1 MTRSFVCR
9 ILKVVLSGHASRTL
23 ALTMAYGAVLGLSI
37 LAAYELRFDFD
48 VPNWLSVT
56 MFSVCTTT
64 VAVQLLCLFVF
75 GQFDG
80 LLSYFSRPDL
90 KRLVL
95 ACTSAAALLGAIR
108 LIFGVQFA
116 PPRGVILIHYVIT
129 IGALSAMRLSF
140 RRIRL
145 IGTVATGRAHGKPRR
160 IGIFG
165 AGDCGAALAREL
177 LAKPW
182 LAMRPLVFFDD
193 ERDSHCSIHGIPIVG
208 RPELMAEFKEKLTLD
223 EIIIAVP
230 SASAKRVRDIVR
242 LCQEAGLPCRTV
254 PSLDQ
259 LATGDCN
266 VTNLRRIEIK
276 DLLGREP
283 VLIQGEIV
291 GEVIEGRTVMV
302 TGAGGSIGS
311 ELCRQILAYGPAAL
325 VFLDR
330 SEPLLFV
337 IEQELRA
344 HHGATSLI
352 PTVADVTR
360 PSRMRRIFEEFR
372 PQVVFHAAA
381 HKHVPMMEE
390 QPGEAIYNN
399 VFGTALLA
407 DLAMEFAA
415 ERFVLISTD
424 KAINPTNVMG
434 ATKRLAEKYVQSLTT
449 RQSQTKFMAVRF
461 GNVLGSS
468 GSVVPIFERQIAAG
482 GPVTVTHPEVT
493 RFFMTISEAVS
504 LVLQSSAL
512 GKGGDIFVLDMG
524 KPVRIVDLAL
534 QMIALAGLTPHDDIE
549 IAFTGLRPGEK
560 LYEELSHGGESI
572 TGTAHPKIARLVS
585 PPLDHNCG
593 GVLVAELMAALDQ
606 MADREGLKTVFAKLL
621 PDYTPYRPTLPL
633 SASPLTGLP
642 LPALMQPLVS
652 R

>member
-1 MTRSFVCR
+1 MTRSFVQR
-9 ILKVVLSGHASRTL
+9 ILRIVFSGRASRTL
-23 ALTMAYGAVLGLSI
+23 ALTVGYATVLGLSI

-48 VPNWLSVT
+48 VPDWLSIT
-56 MFSVCTTT
+56 MFSVCATT
-64 VAVQLLCLFVF
+64 VAVQLLCMLVCD
-75 GQFDG
+75 QFDG

-95 ACTSAAALLGAIR
+95 ACTSAAVLLGAIR

-116 PPRGVILIHYVIT
+116 PPRGVILIHYLISIV
-129 IGALSAMRLSF
+129 ALSAMRLSF

-145 IGTVATGRAHGKPRR
+145 LGHAATRQAHAKARRVA
-160 IGIFG
+160 IFG
-165 AGDCGAALAREL
+165 AGDCGALLAKEF

-182 LAMRPLVFFDD
+182 LALRPLVFFDD
-193 ERDSHCSIHGIPIVG
+193 ERDSHSSIHGIPIVG
-208 RPELMAEFKEKLTLD
+208 RPELMAEFKEKLKLD
-223 EIIIAVP
+223 EIIIASP

-259 LATGDCN
+259 LATGECG
-266 VTNLRRIEIK
+266 VTNLRPVEIR

-283 VLIQGEIV
+283 VRIQGEIV
-291 GEVIEGRTVMV
+291 REVIEGRTVMV

-311 ELCRQILAYGPAAL
+311 ELCRQILHYGPAAL

-344 HHGATSLI
+344 QLSATSLV
-352 PTVADVTR
+352 PTVADITR
-360 PSRMRRIFEEFR
+360 PNRMRRIFEEVH
-372 PQVVFHAAA
+372 PHVVFHAAA
-381 HKHVPMMEE
+381 HKHVPMMEA

-399 VFGTALLA
+399 VFGTALMA

-424 KAINPTNVMG
+424 KAVNPTNVMG
-434 ATKRLAEKYVQSLTT
+434 ATKRLAETYVQSLAT
-449 RQSQTKFMAVRF
+449 RESETKFMAVRF

-468 GSVVPIFERQIAAG
+468 GSVVPTFERQIAAG

-534 QMIALAGLTPHDDIE
+534 QMIALAGLTPHEDIE

-560 LYEELSHGGESI
+560 LYEELSNGGESI

-585 PPLDHNCG
+585 PPLHHSYAG
-593 GVLVAELMAALDQ
+593 SLLSELISALDQ
-606 MADREGLKTVFAKLL
+606 VLDGESLKSVLAKLL
-621 PDYTPYRPTLPL
+621 PDYTPYLHTPSLSVPQLPEL
-633 SASPLTGLP
+633 SS
-642 LPALMQPLVS
+642 PALSPPQPS